1 MSDYRSQSR
10 GGGRG
15 GQDYSNDDDP
25 PMSRLFIICNK
36 AHTEED
42 FREAFSKYGEIED
55 IWVVKDK
62 HTQENKGI
70 AYVKFSKTSDAAKAQ
85 EEMNGKTIGKTD
97 RTLKV
102 LVAANRNQGSN
113 KSENEQE
120 KYVRLFI
127 VIPKTAT
134 EDDIRDEFVQWGEV
148 ENVTIVREKNNG
160 SPKGFGYVRFTKFYY
175 AAVAFENCSAK
186 YKAVFAEPK
195 GSSRTQRD
203 QYGRLAD
210 DSPIY
215 GSGRGGGGSG
225 GGGGSN
231 YNGGG
236 NGGGSG
242 GGGSYNNDWNAS
254 VNSDMSAFLRMQNVP
269 VPQPTCLEVTVSN
282 CVNQDQLWRLFDII
296 PGLDYCQIMRE
307 HGPRTNEAVVV
318 YDNPEAA
325 IYAKDKLHG
334 LEYPMG
340 ERIIVKVNGMS
351 SARMDTSFI
360 DSELKKDAICNVPLP
375 PTQPLASP
383 DSQVAQRLFIV
394 LSANLPHSILKNIFS
409 CWKGL
414 IDVYLLPNKNCGYV
428 KYSERES
435 AQKAITVLNGA
446 EICGTKIKVMEAEER
461 SGSDGDDSGR
471 KRLRRN

>member
-42 FREAFSKYGEIED
+42 FREAFSPYGEIED

-85 EEMNGKTIGKTD
+85 EQMNGKTIGKTD

-127 VIPKTAT
+127 VIPKTAN
-134 EDDIRDEFVQWGEV
+134 EDDIRDEFAQWGEV

-186 YKAVFAEPK
+186 YRAVFAEPK

-210 DSPIY
+210 DSPMY
-215 GSGRGGGGSG
+215 SSGRGGGGGG

-236 NGGGSG
+236 SGGGSG
-242 GGGSYNNDWNAS
+242 SFNNDWNTS

-360 DSELKKDAICNVPLP
+360 DKRTKKDAICNVPLP

-383 DSQVAQRLFIV
+383 DAQVAQRLFIV

-428 KYSERES
+428 KYSERDS
-435 AQKAITVLNGA
+435 AQKAIGVLNGA

>member
-42 FREAFSKYGEIED
+42 FREAFSPYGEIED

-85 EEMNGKTIGKTD
+85 EQMNGKTIGKTD

-134 EDDIRDEFVQWGEV
+134 EDDIRDEFAQWGEV

-215 GSGRGGGGSG
+215 SSGRGGGGG
-225 GGGGSN
+225 GGGSSN

-236 NGGGSG
+236 NGSG
-242 GGGSYNNDWNAS
+242 GGGGSFNNDWNAS

-360 DSELKKDAICNVPLP
+360 DKRTKKDAICNVPLP

-435 AQKAITVLNGA
+435 AQKAIGVLNGA

>member
-42 FREAFSKYGEIED
+42 FREAFSPYGEIED

-85 EEMNGKTIGKTD
+85 EQMNGKTIGKTD

-127 VIPKTAT
+127 VIPKTAN
-134 EDDIRDEFVQWGEV
+134 EDDIRDEFAQWGEV

-186 YKAVFAEPK
+186 YRAVFAEPK

-210 DSPIY
+210 DSPMY
-215 GSGRGGGGSG
+215 SSGRGGGGGG

-236 NGGGSG
+236 SGGGS
-242 GGGSYNNDWNAS
+242 SSFNNDWNTS

-360 DSELKKDAICNVPLP
+360 DKRTKKDAICNVPLP

-383 DSQVAQRLFIV
+383 DAQVAQRLFIV

-428 KYSERES
+428 KYSERDS
-435 AQKAITVLNGA
+435 AQKAIGVLNGA